1 MASTAVT
8 RGAGFAPRATQRGG
22 GPQSDRREPR
32 DGFGVIDAQAAIGA
46 TSIDG
51 LWPLTCVELRGFEP
65 HTSWLGLGH
74 VDELTARMPGPD
86 EIRTLDL
93 AQGVPVIVYVRT
105 AWTNQ
110 RPVRVTR
117 TVFPADRKRI
127 VYELGDLGAYEGDQ
141 S

>member
-1 MASTAVT
+1 
-8 RGAGFAPRATQRGG
+8 
-22 GPQSDRREPR
+22 
-32 DGFGVIDAQAAIGA
+32 
-46 TSIDG
+46 
-51 LWPLTCVELRGFEP
+51 
-65 HTSWLGLGH
+65 
-74 VDELTARMPGPD
+74 MPGPD